1 MLLARG
7 VLDAAYL
14 VVLGSLILYIQRNE
28 AQRRAPVTPS
38 DVSLAAPRAPGFL
51 EAAAKP
57 EEGMRAR
64 ADEDVEWGRAI
75 AILRI
80 VRGWSQGR
88 LGDAVGIA
96 HSTVSAFEQG
106 ARSAPLPVLR
116 QMAAAMG
123 FPAHLLDRA
132 RALVRW
138 ARAAQQLT
146 RVPAAE
152 APAASLEVTAAAAGL
167 AREEQVRRA
176 LAAMLGI
183 APDGVEPDAAAFG
196 GIAPG
201 TGAAAA
207 AGEEAAAFAP
217 GVAAAAGEAPAA
229 AASSAAIAGGPAS
242 PAAAGVPAA
251 RAEGGRA
258 EGGDADGAGQA
269 GIECEAATAQPSRS
283 SEPLPQALRVL
294 RLISGKDRPELA
306 EAIGVSWHSIQ
317 HYELGKVTPDPA
329 TLQRLLDA
337 MELLSEVYDRTVVF
351 LAEVRAAR
359 RWFAREGAAS
369 PRLAIENVAAA
380 EAEREESATRGRLG
394 RLQNASRLLEARSRA
409 PQLWRRLQAYPPAVR
424 RALVQESA
432 EFQDAALCELLCEES
447 IRAASDSARRALRL
461 AHLAVLV
468 AGRVPGGEGWR
479 RRVLGYC
486 LAHLANALRV
496 AGRLPVAA
504 DVFVTAAELWK
515 AGADEDPGLLNE
527 ARVLHLEAS
536 LRRDRRELQEALEL
550 LDRALAADRWGETA
564 SLLIGK
570 SRALEEL
577 GDFTGS
583 IAVLQQAEAQIDRDR
598 DLVKLF
604 SIHHNLAFNLCHL
617 GRHGEAEVRLPEVR
631 TLARRLGNQL
641 HMLRVGWLE
650 AKVAAGRGRTA
661 QGVAAFERVR
671 AGFAQRGIAYDA
683 ALVTLELAEL
693 YALLGRTADVKVLA
707 RKSEHVFRQQGV
719 HREAR
724 RALDL
729 FRRAADEERAT
740 VELIRGVFA
749 YLQRARHDPRLRYR
763 EVA

>member
-1 MLLARG
+1 
-7 VLDAAYL
+7 
-14 VVLGSLILYIQRNE
+14 
-28 AQRRAPVTPS
+28 
-38 DVSLAAPRAPGFL
+38 
-51 EAAAKP
+51 
-57 EEGMRAR
+57 MRAR
-64 ADEDVEWGRAI
+64 AEEDVDWGRAI

-88 LGDAVGIA
+88 LGDAAGIA

-106 ARSAPLPVLR
+106 VRTAPLPVLR

-138 ARAAQQLT
+138 ARAAQQLS

-183 APDGVEPDAAAFG
+183 APAG
-196 GIAPG
+196 GEEEASEEA
-201 TGAAAA
+201 T
-207 AGEEAAAFAP
+207 GEEAATAG
-217 GVAAAAGEAPAA
+217 GVGAGDATAVGSIAAQAVTAPA
-229 AASSAAIAGGPAS
+229 
-242 PAAAGVPAA
+242 
-251 RAEGGRA
+251 
-258 EGGDADGAGQA
+258 GD
-269 GIECEAATAQPSRS
+269 ETPAATAQAGRS

-294 RLISGKDRPELA
+294 RLISGKDRHELA
-306 EAIGVSWHSIQ
+306 TAIGVSWHSIQ
-317 HYELGKVTPDPA
+317 HYELGKVTPDPG
-329 TLQRLLDA
+329 TLQGLLDA
-337 MELLSEVYDRTVVF
+337 MELPSEVFDRVVAF
-351 LAEVRAAR
+351 LAEVRTAR

-369 PRLAIENVAAA
+369 PRLAIENAAAA
-380 EAEREESATRGRLG
+380 EAEREEAATRGWLG
-394 RLQNASRLLEARSRA
+394 RLQNASHLMEGRCRA
-409 PQLWRRLQAYPPAVR
+409 PALWRRLQAYPPAVR

-432 EFQDAALCELLCEES
+432 EFQNAALCELLCEES
-447 IRAASDSARRALRL
+447 IRAAGDSARRALRL
-461 AHLAVLV
+461 ARLAVLV
-468 AGRVPGGEGWR
+468 AERVPGGEGWR

-496 AGRLPVAA
+496 ASRLPAAA
-504 DVFVTAAELWK
+504 DVLERAAELWQ
-515 AGADEDPGLLNE
+515 AGADDDPGLLNE
-527 ARVLHLEAS
+527 ARFLHLEAS
-536 LRRDRRELQEALEL
+536 LRRDRRDLPEALAL

-570 SRALEEL
+570 SKALEEM
-577 GDFTGS
+577 GDFAGS
-583 IAVLQQAEAQIDRDR
+583 IAVLQQAEAQINGDR

-604 SIHHNLAFNLCHL
+604 SIHHNLAANLCL
-617 GRHGEAEVRLPEVR
+617 LDRHGEAHERLPEVR
-631 TLARRLGNQL
+631 ALARRLGNAFDT
-641 HMLRVGWLE
+641 LRVAWLE
-650 AKVAAGRGRTA
+650 AKVAAGLGSTA
-661 QGVAAFERVR
+661 EAIAAFERVR
-671 AGFAQRGIAYDA
+671 AGFAHRGIAYDA

-693 YALLGRTADVKVLA
+693 YASLGRTADVKALA
-707 RKSEHVFRQQGV
+707 RKSAHVFRQQQV

-740 VELIRGVFA
+740 VQLIRGVVA